1 MAIELSDL
9 TFTEQ
14 DDIWRVCG
22 GTILNTTSLILLLV
36 TTE

>member
-14 DDIWRVCG
+14 DDSRPVSGVEANSQYWHR
-22 GTILNTTSLILLLV
+22 
-36 TTE
+36 